1 MGAARLSY
9 RSTVFSCSG
18 FFVTDTAT
26 TEIYTLSLH
35 DALPIL
41 RTPCRNASF
50 HRITKLPPGE
60 TPRALKASLG
70 NASDVAP
77 ATAATRKRRRESRC
91 SRTSKPELLGQGEGE
106 RRDGEV
112 NLGRDRPATAALS
125 ATAALGTVRAP
136 SRGTSRTSRFI
147 LPPFAGFCRR
157 EIYATCADLANLRR
171 KAERGY
177 VALQK
182 RRGVSRRR
190 QRESSTR
197 SRPRSLWARAPCRD
211 GESTC
216 PPGCSKDP
224 CRAG

>member
-1 MGAARLSY
+1 MHVCAIASAR
-9 RSTVFSCSG
+9 
-18 FFVTDTAT
+18 AT
-26 TEIYTLSLH
+26 IGGPSF
-35 DALPIL
+35 AL

-125 ATAALGTVRAP
+125 ATAALGKSRAP

-171 KAERGY
+171 KAERDKS
-177 VALQK
+177 L
-182 RRGVSRRR
+182 SRSGA
-190 QRESSTR
+190 ESAEGSSVNPRR
-197 SRPRSLWARAPCRD
+197 SRGRARS
-211 GESTC
+211 
-216 PPGCSKDP
+216 
-224 CRAG
+224 